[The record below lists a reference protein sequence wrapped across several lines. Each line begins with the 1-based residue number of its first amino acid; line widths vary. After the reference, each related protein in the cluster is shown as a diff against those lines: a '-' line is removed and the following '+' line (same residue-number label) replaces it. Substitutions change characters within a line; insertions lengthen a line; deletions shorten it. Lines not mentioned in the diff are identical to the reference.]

1 MGIKALWFSQLGR
14 FIQLSLTSL
23 NAYRQKQ
30 LSYVLFLSFQ
40 LAWEMKNAEAACRQL

>member
-1 MGIKALWFSQLGR
+1 MGIKALRFSQLGR

-30 LSYVLFLSFQ
+30 LSYVLFFSLQ
-40 LAWEMKNAEAACRQL
+40 LTQEMKNAEAACR

>member
-1 MGIKALWFSQLGR
+1 MGIKAMRFSQLGR

-30 LSYVLFLSFQ
+30 LSYVLFLFLQ
-40 LAWEMKNAEAACRQL
+40 LAREMKNAEAACR